1 MSRLYLRCVIC
12 SRQQAD
18 GLLSGAAW
26 GRLQLPGGANVH
38 HPGVRDSTA
47 RACPS
52 CVSGH
57 HDWERQVL
65 TVLGLAPDTGFSLRV
80 DSA

>member
-18 GLLSGAAW
+18 GLISGAAW
-26 GRLQLPGGANVH
+26 GRLQLPVDAIVH
-38 HPGVRDSTA
+38 HPGVHNATA
-47 RACPS
+47 RACPA

-57 HDWERQVL
+57 PDWQERAL
-65 TVLGLAPDTGFSLRV
+65 NTLGLSPNAGFSLRV

>member
-12 SRQQAD
+12 SRQQAE
-18 GLLSGAAW
+18 GLISGAAW
-26 GRLQLPGGANVH
+26 GRLELPADTVVH
-38 HPGVRDSTA
+38 HPAVSNSLA

-52 CVSGH
+52 CVSSH
-57 HDWERQVL
+57 PDWQERVRA
-65 TVLGLAPDTGFSLRV
+65 TLGLAPNTGYSLRV

>member
-1 MSRLYLRCVIC
+1 MSRLYLRCAIC
-12 SRQQAD
+12 SRQQAE

-26 GRLQLPGGANVH
+26 GRLELPPGAVVEH
-38 HPGVRDSTA
+38 AAVRDSTL

-52 CVSGH
+52 CASEPG
-57 HDWERQVL
+57 WEERL
-65 TVLGLAPDTGFSLRV
+65 LSSLGMDHGGGYSLRV

>member
-12 SRQQAD
+12 ARQQAD
-18 GLLSGAAW
+18 GLISGAAW
-26 GRLQLPGGANVH
+26 GRLEIPANATLH
-38 HPGVRDSTA
+38 HPGVRDSLA

-52 CVSGH
+52 CASDPG
-57 HDWERQVL
+57 WEERAL
-65 TVLGLAPDTGFSLRV
+65 NALGLSPNGGFSVRV

>member
-1 MSRLYLRCVIC
+1 MSRLYLRCVLC
-12 SRQQAD
+12 SRQQAE

-26 GRLQLPGGANVH
+26 GRLELPAGAIVH

-52 CVSGH
+52 CAG
-57 HDWERQVL
+57 DPTWEQRVL
-65 TVLGLAPDTGFSLRV
+65 TALGLAPDAGFSRRV
-80 DSA
+80 DSG